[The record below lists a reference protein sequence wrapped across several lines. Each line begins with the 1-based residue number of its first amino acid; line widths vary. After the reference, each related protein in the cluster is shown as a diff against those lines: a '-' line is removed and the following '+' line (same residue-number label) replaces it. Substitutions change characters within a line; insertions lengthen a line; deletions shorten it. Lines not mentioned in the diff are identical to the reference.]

1 MKTKTRTKLQRA
13 DQQREDEADEALE
26 RFEIKLKLFKDEI
39 AVEAGT
45 HKARILEMIKEL
57 EDSKMFKG
65 IDPIRKRPKR
75 ERIGT
80 YIIHRLRD
88 EILNDQITLGWI
100 LKVIPAGYK
109 LTTGPHRGKNTTR
122 RIFDLRTA
130 LVGMLEYFSGRKW
143 ENMRT
148 WSMEEIVERSRDLR
162 KRQLMAMADAEV
174 IVWHEAISKLYPL
187 LKDEAEM
194 MDQERRGRQ
203 QKEKLLSP

>member
-1 MKTKTRTKLQRA
+1 VKTKTKLQRA
-13 DQQREDEADEALE
+13 NQQREDEADEALE

-65 IDPIRKRPKR
+65 IDPDRKRPRR
-75 ERIGT
+75 ERIAT

-88 EILNDQITLGWI
+88 EILNDEISLSKI
-100 LKVIPAGYK
+100 HRIIPQGYK
-109 LTTGPHRGKNTTR
+109 LTTTSHAKKSAHMRT
-122 RIFDLRTA
+122 FDLRTA
-130 LVGMLEYFSGRKW
+130 LVGMFEYFSGRKW

-148 WSMEEIVERSRDLR
+148 WSVEEIINRSQDLR
-162 KRQLMAMADAEV
+162 KRQLMAMADGEL

-194 MDQERRGRQ
+194 MDQERHNRQ